1 MINKNENIRFWK
13 DNNKSYI
20 FICDNIKLIGIL
32 MYNPNKKKWTF
43 TDKKTLLDQSIF
55 HKKTK
60 IKLMRQ
66 NQ

>member
-13 DNNKSYI
+13 DDKKSYI

-32 MYNPNKKKWTF
+32 IYNPKKNKWEF
-43 TDKKTLLDQSIF
+43 TDEKTLLDQSIF

>member
-43 TDKKTLLDQSIF
+43 TDEKTLLDQSIF